1 MDIAI
6 LGLGTS
12 IATPLPE
19 GITAEAIVVNSFEE
33 LIDRKNEVNEAFL
46 EI

>member
-1 MDIAI
+1 MNIAI

-12 IATPLPE
+12 VGTPPE
-19 GITAEAIVVNSFEE
+19 GITAEAIVVDSFQE
-33 LIDRKNEVNEAFL
+33 LYSKKDEVNAFL